1 MNTPRPNACA
11 RPRRRGKVVVIIR
24 DTPAGLLRAFALVD
38 RMAAEGKRPHPRD
51 DARFKIC
58 NPGGRRAP

>member
-38 RMAAEGKRPHPRD
+38 QLIAEGKRPLPQGD
-51 DARFKIC
+51 EPCTI
-58 NPGGRRAP
+58 